1 LLKIGVHK
9 ELVFQSPIEAVARL
23 PLQVE
28 AWYFNMEPSVKVPV
42 KCELVLRSQIEAV
55 ARLPLELEGRYLSA
69 S

>member
-1 LLKIGVHK
+1 M
-9 ELVFQSPIEAVARL
+9 VFQYGT
-23 PLQVE
+23 
-28 AWYFNMEPSVKVPV
+28 YFNMQPSVKVPV